1 MNIAD
6 YRAAI
11 PIHKN
16 AIAGRRDFE
25 QMKIVWD
32 KIYSSISTRVVNNN
46 HNIFNRL

>member
-25 QMKIVWD
+25 QMKIVCGI
-32 KIYSSISTRVVNNN
+32 KYIVSSILHV
-46 HNIFNRL
+46 L